1 MKRAAVPSILVVVVL
16 LAVGVIAEAEQS
28 KKVPR
33 IGYLISGS
41 PSSTRE
47 IGEVE
52 AFRQGLRELGYV
64 EGQNIAIE
72 YRYAEGVDERLLNLA
87 TELVQLNVDLIF
99 VSGTIGTQAAK
110 NATQTIPIVMTSVT
124 DPVGTGL
131 VTSLAH
137 PGGNVTGVSNLSE
150 LSGKQLELLKEAFPK
165 VTRVAVLWDPANTA
179 NARLLGEMKV
189 AAGGLRITLQPLEVN
204 GPDDFQP
211 AFSAIKKERA
221 SALIVL
227 RNVITYTYGTRI
239 VDLTA
244 KSKLPAMYPDRVL
257 VDTGGLMSYGPNFL
271 DMFHRA
277 AIYVDKILKGRK
289 PADLPVEQPTKFE
302 FVINLKTA
310 KQLGLTIPPNVL
322 ARADRVI
329 K

>member
-1 MKRAAVPSILVVVVL
+1 MKKAAVPILVAVILLTVAVVT
-16 LAVGVIAEAEQS
+16 EAQQT
-28 KKVPR
+28 KKISR
-33 IGYLISGS
+33 IGILSSVS

-47 IGEVE
+47 VGQLE
-52 AFRQGLRELGYV
+52 AFRQGLRELGWI
-64 EGQNIAIE
+64 EGKNIVIE
-72 YRYAEGVDERLLNLA
+72 YRYAEGVEERLLNLA
-87 TELVQLNVDLIF
+87 AELVQLNVDLIF
-99 VSGTIGTQAAK
+99 ASGTTGTQAAK

-131 VTSLAH
+131 VASLAH
-137 PGGNVTGVSNLSE
+137 PGGNVTGLSNFSE

-165 VTRVAVLWDPANTA
+165 VTRVAVFWDPANTA
-179 NARLLGEMKV
+179 NARLLAEMKV
-189 AAGGLRITLQPLEVN
+189 AAGGFRIPLQPLEIN

-211 AFSAIKKERA
+211 AFSAMRKEHA

-227 RNVITYTYGTRI
+227 RNAITYTYGTRI

-244 KSKLPAMYPDRVL
+244 NSKLPAMYPDRVL

-271 DMFHRA
+271 DMFRRA
-277 AIYVDKILKGRK
+277 AIYVDKILKGAK

-302 FVINLKTA
+302 FIINLKAA
-310 KQLGLTIPPNVL
+310 KQIGLTIPPNVL

>member
-124 DPVGTGL
+124 DPVGT
-131 VTSLAH
+131 VTDFTERTH
-137 PGGNVTGVSNLSE
+137 PISTKG
-150 LSGKQLELLKEAFPK
+150 P
-165 VTRVAVLWDPANTA
+165 TR
-179 NARLLGEMKV
+179 
-189 AAGGLRITLQPLEVN
+189 
-204 GPDDFQP
+204 FQ
-211 AFSAIKKERA
+211 
-221 SALIVL
+221 
-227 RNVITYTYGTRI
+227 
-239 VDLTA
+239 
-244 KSKLPAMYPDRVL
+244 
-257 VDTGGLMSYGPNFL
+257 
-271 DMFHRA
+271 
-277 AIYVDKILKGRK
+277 
-289 PADLPVEQPTKFE
+289 
-302 FVINLKTA
+302 
-310 KQLGLTIPPNVL
+310 
-322 ARADRVI
+322 
-329 K
+329 